1 MLEFQINSQAGKR
14 PGQGA
19 MVDKT
24 LKTCEEA
31 VAGVFDGATI
41 LLGGFGDP
49 GLPGQLLE
57 ALRLQGAKDLTMVH
71 NGSGGGT
78 HSLGGLIHDG
88 KVRKLIAS
96 FPSNPGNMSFQEK
109 YLKGEIELELVPQGT
124 LAERIRSAGAGLGGF
139 FTPTGAGTD
148 LAAGKESR
156 MLDGREQIFEK
167 ALHAD
172 FAFVRAYRGDRLGN
186 LNYRMAMRNFNVPMC
201 TAAKFVV
208 AEIDELVPVGG
219 IDPEDVHTPGI
230 FVDRVVECVRHP
242 EYLKITTEG
251 R

>member
-1 MLEFQINSQAGKR
+1 MAGE
-14 PGQGA
+14 

-31 VAGVFDGATI
+31 VARVFDGATI

-57 ALRLQGAKDLTMVH
+57 ALRRQGAKNLTMVH
-71 NGSGGGT
+71 NGAGGGT

-96 FPSNPGNMSFQEK
+96 FPSNPGNQSFQEK
-109 YLKGEIELELVPQGT
+109 YLKGEVELELVPQGT
-124 LAERIRSAGAGLGGF
+124 LAERIRAAGAGLGGF

-148 LAAGKESR
+148 LAAGKESAR
-156 MLDGREQIFEK
+156 IDGREN
-167 ALHAD
+167 D
-172 FAFVRAYRGDRLGN
+172 FRESRCTPTSPSSAPIA
-186 LNYRMAMRNFNVPMC
+186 ATASATSTTAWPCATSMC
-201 TAAKFVV
+201 RCARPPSTSSRKSTSWFPSAASIPKMS
-208 AEIDELVPVGG
+208 
-219 IDPEDVHTPGI
+219 TRPGI
-230 FVDRVVECVRHP
+230 FVNHVVEVVRIP
-242 EYLKITTEG
+242 EYMVITTEG

>member
-1 MLEFQINSQAGKR
+1 
-14 PGQGA
+14 
-19 MVDKT
+19 MVDKI
-24 LKTCEEA
+24 LKSCEEA

-49 GLPGQLLE
+49 GLPGQILE
-57 ALRLQGAKDLTMVH
+57 ALRRQGAKNLTIVH
-71 NGSGGGT
+71 NGAGGGT

-96 FPSNPGNMSFQEK
+96 FPSNPGNQSFQEK

-124 LAERIRSAGAGLGGF
+124 LAERIRAAGAGLGGF

-148 LAAGKESR
+148 LAAGKELR
-156 MLDGREQIFEK
+156 VLDGREMVFEK

-201 TAAKFVV
+201 TAAKHVV

-230 FVDRVVECVRHP
+230 FVDRVIEVERHP
-242 EYLKITTEG
+242 EYMIITTEG

>member
-1 MLEFQINSQAGKR
+1 
-14 PGQGA
+14 
-19 MVDKT
+19 MVNKT
-24 LKTCEEA
+24 LATCREA
-31 VAGVFDGATI
+31 VESVFDGATI

-49 GLPGQLLE
+49 GLPGQILE
-57 ALRLQGAKDLTMVH
+57 ALRLQGAKDLTVVH

-88 KVRKLIAS
+88 RVRKLIAS
-96 FPSNPGNMSFQEK
+96 FPNNPGNTSFQER
-109 YLKGEIELELVPQGT
+109 YLQGEIELELVPQGT
-124 LAERIRSAGAGLGGF
+124 LAERIRAAGAGLGGF

-156 MLDGREQIFEK
+156 VIDGRDYLFEK
-167 ALHAD
+167 PLHAD

-186 LNYRMAMRNFNVPMC
+186 LNYRMAMRNFNVPMA

-208 AEIDELVPVGG
+208 AEIDELVPVGA

-230 FVDRVVECVRHP
+230 FVNHVVEVARHP
-242 EYLKITTEG
+242 KYLEITTEG

>member
-1 MLEFQINSQAGKR
+1 
-14 PGQGA
+14 

-24 LKTCEEA
+24 LGNCQEA

-49 GLPGQLLE
+49 GLPGQILE
-57 ALRLQGAKDLTMVH
+57 ALRLQGAKGLTVVH
-71 NGSGGGT
+71 NGAGGGT

-96 FPSNPGNMSFQEK
+96 FPSNPGNSSFQEK
-109 YLKGEIELELVPQGT
+109 YLKGEIELEIVPQGT
-124 LAERIRSAGAGLGGF
+124 LAERIRAAGAGLGGF

-148 LAAGKESR
+148 LAAGKETR
-156 MLDGREQIFEK
+156 VIDGREMVFEK

-201 TAAKFVV
+201 TAAKHVV
-208 AEIDELVPVGG
+208 AEIDELVPLGG
-219 IDPEDVHTPGI
+219 IDPENVHTPGI
-230 FVDRVVECVRHP
+230 FVDHVVQVPRLP

>member
-1 MLEFQINSQAGKR
+1 
-14 PGQGA
+14 

-24 LKTCEEA
+24 LQTCEQA
-31 VAGVFDGATI
+31 VARVFDGATI

-49 GLPGQLLE
+49 GLPGQILE
-57 ALRLQGAKDLTMVH
+57 ALRVQGAKNLTVVH
-71 NGSGGGT
+71 NGAGGGT
-78 HSLGGLIHDG
+78 HALGGLIHDG

-96 FPSNPGNMSFQEK
+96 FPANPGNTSFQEK

-124 LAERIRSAGAGLGGF
+124 LAERIRAAGAGLGGF
-139 FTPTGAGTD
+139 FTPTGAGTE
-148 LAAGKESR
+148 LAVGKETR
-156 MLDGREQIFEK
+156 VIDGREMVFEK
-167 ALHAD
+167 ALPAD

-186 LNYRMAMRNFNVPMC
+186 LNYRMAMRNFNVPMA

-208 AEIDELVPVGG
+208 AEIDELVPVGA

-230 FVDRVVECVRHP
+230 FVDHVVEVVRHP

>member
-1 MLEFQINSQAGKR
+1 
-14 PGQGA
+14 

-49 GLPGQLLE
+49 GLPGQILE
-57 ALRLQGAKDLTMVH
+57 ALRSQGAKNLTIVH
-71 NGSGGGT
+71 NGAGGGT

-88 KVRKLIAS
+88 KVKKLIAS
-96 FPSNPGNMSFQEK
+96 FPSNPGNQSFQER
-109 YLKGEIELELVPQGT
+109 YLKGEVELELVPQGT
-124 LAERIRSAGAGLGGF
+124 LAERIRAAGAGLGGF

-156 MLDGREQIFEK
+156 TIDGRDMIFEK
-167 ALHAD
+167 PLRAD
-172 FAFVRAYRGDRLGN
+172 FAFVRAHKGDRLGN
-186 LNYRMAMRNFNVPMC
+186 LNYRLAMRNFNVPMA

-208 AEIDELVPVGG
+208 AEVDELVPPGG
-219 IDPEDVHTPGI
+219 IGPEDVHTPGI
-230 FVDRVVECVRHP
+230 FVDHVVQVVRHP